1 MNTQKDDLN
10 IWQRIHLQAHKLA
23 EATILVKLCKR
34 CHKLVECPE
43 LNDLCD
49 ACIEKEALSGNPEG

>member
-10 IWQRIHLQAHKLA
+10 IWQRIHLQAHILA
-23 EATILVKLCKR
+23 EATIRVKLCKR

-49 ACIEKEALSGNPEG
+49 ACIEKAKELKG